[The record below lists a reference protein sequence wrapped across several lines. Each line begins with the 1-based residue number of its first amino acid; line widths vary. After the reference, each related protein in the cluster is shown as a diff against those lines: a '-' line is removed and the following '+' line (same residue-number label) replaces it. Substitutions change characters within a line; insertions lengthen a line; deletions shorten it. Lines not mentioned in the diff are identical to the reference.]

1 MAASLRIAS
10 FNVENLFGRSKVFN
24 FRDQSDGDKVL
35 EKIDEFQKLLKKS
48 TYTANDKT
56 KILTLYKED
65 LKPYIEVRED
75 RGKLFERKGN
85 AVTGVKAKGVDDW
98 DGQSSSSALNSR
110 NSREKIQQE

>member
-48 TYTANDKT
+48 TYMANDKT
-56 KILTLYKED
+56 KILALYKD
-65 LKPYIEVRED
+65 LKTYIEVRED